1 MLISSSFYQGKKV
14 ATLSHGEESIFDIIF
29 SMKKPNS
36 RYQLGTALLLSIAV
50 LTPLEFFGA
59 FDSNG
64 SLIAPGM
71 LILQI
76 GAYINGFYFA
86 IYYINSKYMKKF
98 PWLLMVIS
106 LAGAFLTPFYEY
118 SGFWIMIIQIM
129 RKVFCGVLAILI
141 YESSSNSK
149 GKSMKKEKIT
159 FSE

>member
-1 MLISSSFYQGKKV
+1 
-14 ATLSHGEESIFDIIF
+14 
-29 SMKKPNS
+29 MKKTNS
-36 RYQLGTALLLSIAV
+36 RYQLGAALFLSIAV
-50 LTPLEFFGA
+50 LTPLEFFDA

-64 SLIAPGM
+64 FLIAPG
-71 LILQI
+71 ILVLQV
-76 GAYINGFYFA
+76 GAYITGFYFA

-106 LAGAFLTPFYEY
+106 LTGAFLTPFYNY